1 MDSKIDCQLRS
12 SERPERPIVWNRRGK
27 SVFAS
32 QKDILLKFLI
42 LLFLHRFLAD
52 YLFYLFY
59 AFVFGTRLS
68 VIFIFA
74 KVMTSVYSI
83 SENLVFPPG
92 CRPTGRKLGQSKIP
106 SSGVRDH
113 RLCHLSK
120 LFMVSGVRFQV
131 SVKSES

>member
-12 SERPERPIVWNRRGK
+12 SERPARPIVWNRRGK
-27 SVFAS
+27 TVFAS

-42 LLFLHRFLAD
+42 LIFLHRSLAD

-59 AFVFGTRLS
+59 AFVFGTRLL

-83 SENLVFPPG
+83 SENLVLWA
-92 CRPTGRKLGQSKIP
+92 RSETTGYAICPNYLW
-106 SSGVRDH
+106 
-113 RLCHLSK
+113 L
-120 LFMVSGVRFQV
+120 SGVRFQV